1 MDDLKPFDPNEFI
14 PPVIQDLN
22 YSQRELPHVDVIKA
36 AVIANALGI
45 DPDEYIQRLRIERL
59 NAARELRGDDAPVGP
74 EAEDPLIHVE
84 RFRLKEITIAET
96 EYLAGLAELGLTPEE
111 AETI

>member
-1 MDDLKPFDPNEFI
+1 
-14 PPVIQDLN
+14 
-22 YSQRELPHVDVIKA
+22 
-36 AVIANALGI
+36 
-45 DPDEYIQRLRIERL
+45 L

-84 RFRLKEITIAET
+84 RCRQKEIAITET
-96 EYLAGLAELGLTPEE
+96 EYLAGLAELGLTSEE